1 MRKKDDNEDY
11 EPSPLR
17 GTLASF
23 ERYLKGKNYGY
34 SIVKDVKLEK
44 ARRTNKTSSAQHAE
58 NSAKA
63 VNRWCHFSTGVRW
76 ILCSLCAYLLNNSA
90 LSSEIRYYTYSL
102 PKPKIKSC
110 ISKLLREKTQISRS
124 NWHIFCTFFCR
135 CYCNI
140 NFSSY
145 TFNGE
150 NFVSPQEKI
159 CCLCSCSPF
168 FHCPSFLPY
177 FPLAFLI

>member
-44 ARRTNKTSSAQHAE
+44 ARRTNKTSSSQHAE

-63 VNRWCHFSTGVRW
+63 VN
-76 ILCSLCAYLLNNSA
+76 
-90 LSSEIRYYTYSL
+90 
-102 PKPKIKSC
+102 K
-110 ISKLLREKTQISRS
+110 
-124 NWHIFCTFFCR
+124 
-135 CYCNI
+135 
-140 NFSSY
+140 
-145 TFNGE
+145 
-150 NFVSPQEKI
+150 
-159 CCLCSCSPF
+159 
-168 FHCPSFLPY
+168 
-177 FPLAFLI
+177 